1 MNADP
6 SLDQRS
12 LAGYLRRND
21 LARADSICVALLG
34 GGRSNLTF
42 DVTADD
48 KHWVLRR
55 PPLGDTLA
63 TAHDVKREF
72 TVISALYGT
81 DVPVPRPIAFCP
93 DCSVLGAP
101 FYLMER
107 VDGDVLR
114 STADVMAL
122 SPDHRRSVTF
132 RLIEV
137 LADLHTLDPAEVG
150 LEGFGHPQGFM
161 QRQVR
166 RWTQQLHATRD
177 GEIAGIDTL
186 AARLAEHV
194 PSTATSAIVH
204 GDYRLDNCVTRMG
217 DIKAV
222 LDWEMSTLG
231 DPMADLAT
239 FIVYHD
245 GLAEQPNPVVD
256 APGRLP
262 DVPAIA
268 ELLAS
273 YEARTVRT
281 IQYLEW
287 YLAFA
292 WFKLAVILDGVR
304 HRSEHGRTSG
314 GDFAEVAELIAPAV
328 EHGLAALETHVHRS
342 SSTGTLRQGD

>member
-6 SLDQRS
+6 LLDQRS
-12 LAGYLRRND
+12 LAVYLRRND
-21 LARADSICVALLG
+21 LARADSICVSLLG

-42 DVTADD
+42 DLTADD
-48 KHWVLRR
+48 EHWVLRR

-72 TVISALYGT
+72 TVISALYGSA
-81 DVPVPRPIAFCP
+81 VPVPRPIAFCP
-93 DCSVLGAP
+93 DHAVIGAP

-107 VDGDVLR
+107 VNGDVLR

-122 SPDHRRSVTF
+122 SPGQRRNVTS
-132 RLIEV
+132 RLIEI
-137 LADLHTLDPAEVG
+137 LADLHNLDPAEVG
-150 LEGFGHPQGFM
+150 LQDFGRPQGFTL
-161 QRQVR
+161 RQVR

-177 GEIAGIDTL
+177 GEIGNIDLL

-194 PSTATSAIVH
+194 PSTATAAIVH
-204 GDYRLDNCVTRMG
+204 GDYRLDNCLTRMG
-217 DIKAV
+217 DIAAV
-222 LDWEMSTLG
+222 LDWEMSTIG

-262 DVPAIA
+262 DVPSIA
-268 ELLAS
+268 ELLAV
-273 YEARTVRT
+273 YEARTTRT
-281 IQYLEW
+281 IHHLEW

-328 EHGLAALETHVHRS
+328 EHGLAALETHVHR
-342 SSTGTLRQGD
+342 TTVRAP